1 MVREQPWGR
10 DVREVLLSPG
20 FERRGKTCREILN
33 AARRAHL
40 PAHTA
45 CVAALKFMSYAGLN
59 AKVYG
64 GALPPHRSSGM
75 NTGERLEEDGGDRY
89 GIKRG
94 RE

>member
-1 MVREQPWGR
+1 MTSERFYYPPAASAGKDMQR
-10 DVREVLLSPG
+10 DPERSSP
-20 FERRGKTCREILN
+20 
-33 AARRAHL
+33 AHL
-40 PAHTA
+40 PAQTA
-45 CVAALKFMSYAGLN
+45 CVATLKFMSYAGLN

-64 GALPPHRSSGM
+64 GVLPLHRSSGM